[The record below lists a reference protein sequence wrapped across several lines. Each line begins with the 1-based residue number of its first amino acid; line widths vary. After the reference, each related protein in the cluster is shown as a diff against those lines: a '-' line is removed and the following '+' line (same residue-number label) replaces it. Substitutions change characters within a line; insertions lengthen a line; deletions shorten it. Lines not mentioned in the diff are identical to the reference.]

1 MTALHETLLQI
12 IHWAK
17 SERLD
22 PAAAV
27 QEYFA
32 EKDSRLTL
40 SEAGRW
46 IARLESEHASTC
58 CS

>member
-1 MTALHETLLQI
+1 MTALHETLLHI

-46 IARLESEHASTC
+46 IARLESEHATP
-58 CS
+58 